1 MSRKIVIVGG
11 VAGGASTAARLRRL
25 NEQDEITLIERGSYV
40 SFANCGLPYH
50 IGDEI
55 KDRSKL
61 LIQTPELMES
71 RMNIDV
77 MTDTNVV
84 NINRESKTIGVEVN
98 SEFKEITYDI
108 LVLSTGAKPIQ
119 VPIEGANLG
128 HVFSLRNIPDM
139 DQIIA
144 YIKENNV
151 KSTAV
156 VGGGFIGL
164 EMAENLKALDLNVAL
179 FELGDQVMPGIDMD
193 MAVELHNHM
202 ISKGVD
208 LRLKQSIEK
217 IDENTVVSS
226 NGDVVIADMVI
237 MAIGVLPE
245 STLAEDAGLELG
257 VKKAIKTNDVFQ
269 TSDASIY
276 AIGDVAEV
284 THAISEQDVHIP
296 LAWIANRQGRLLA
309 DHLNGKQ
316 VEKFKPIG
324 TAIAKVF
331 DLNVA
336 NTGLNEKVLK
346 SLNKKYHV
354 IHVSGQSNATYYPG
368 ATPMT
373 IKVIFSPEGQ
383 IYGAQIVGRKGVD
396 KRIDLIASAITFNQK
411 VTDLQRI
418 EIAYAPPF
426 SSAKDP
432 VNMAGYI
439 AQNVLDDEMKMMQIN
454 EIDDTPHQVVDVRE
468 PIEHEMGH
476 IKGSKNIPLGELRTR
491 LSEIDKDE
499 PVVIYCQ
506 VGQRGYNA
514 ARILKN
520 EGFDVINLDGGFKLY
535 KQNYLSQ
542 PQSPSQSDNSN
553 NDNSNENKSSEEK
566 MINTAQ
572 NEEVNQV
579 SLREDR
585 RFVEASGLQCP
596 GPILKV
602 KENLDQ
608 MQDGEQLEI
617 HVTDFGFCQ
626 DIVSWAKVTGHTVI
640 KNDTEGNKVVA
651 VIQKGQSLP
660 VNVMN
665 DSAGHQLVETKNGAT
680 MVVFSGD
687 LDKALASF
695 IIATGA
701 ASMGKDVTMFFTFWG
716 LNVIKRPGIKV
727 DKQGLDKMFSQMMPK
742 HAGKLPISKM
752 NMGGMGSKMIKHV
765 MNKKRVDSLEV
776 MIEKA
781 QSMGIKMVACTMSMD
796 IMAVSR
802 EELIEGVEYGGVATY
817 LGDTEKSNLN
827 LFI

>member
-71 RMNIDV
+71 RMNINV

-84 NINRESKTIGVEVN
+84 SINKDDKTISVVES
-98 SEFKEITYDI
+98 SEEKVIAYDI
-108 LVLSTGAKPIQ
+108 LVLSTGAKPIE
-119 VPIEGANLG
+119 VPIDGANLG

-139 DQIIA
+139 DKIIA
-144 YIKENNV
+144 YIKANNV
-151 KSTAV
+151 KSAAV

-164 EMAENLKALDLNVAL
+164 EMAENLKAIDLDVAL

-208 LRLKQSIEK
+208 LRLKQSIKK
-217 IDENTVVSS
+217 INDHTVESS
-226 NGDVVIADMVI
+226 NGDVVNADMVI

-245 STLAEDAGLELG
+245 STLAEEAGLELG
-257 VKKAIKTNDVFQ
+257 IKKAIKTNDVFQ

-284 THAISEQDVHIP
+284 THAISNQDVHIP

-309 DHLNGKQ
+309 DHLNGKAI
-316 VEKFKPIG
+316 EKFKPIG

-336 NTGLNEKVLK
+336 STGLNEKTL
-346 SLNKKYHV
+346 STLGKKYHV
-354 IHVSGQSNATYYPG
+354 IHVSGQSNASYYPG

-373 IKVIFSPEGQ
+373 IKVIFSPEGE
-383 IYGAQIVGRKGVD
+383 IYGAQIVGRNGVD
-396 KRIDLIASAITFNQK
+396 KRIDLIASAITFGQK

-439 AQNVLDDEMKMMQIN
+439 AQNVLEDEMKMMQVN
-454 EIDDTPHQVVDVRE
+454 EVDDTKHQVIDVRE

-476 IKGSKNIPLGELRTR
+476 IEGSKNIPLGELRTR
-491 LSEIDKDE
+491 LTEIDKE
-499 PVVIYCQ
+499 APVVIYCQ

-520 EGFDVINLDGGFKLY
+520 EGYDVINLDGGFKLY
-535 KQNYLSQ
+535 KQNYLTK
-542 PQSPSQSDNSN
+542 PQSPSQPLKADHDNKVS
-553 NDNSNENKSSEEK
+553 KSPEEK
-566 MINTAQ
+566 ITAQ
-572 NEEVNQV
+572 NEEVKQV

-585 RFVEASGLQCP
+585 RIVEASGLQCP

-626 DIVSWAKVTGHTVI
+626 DIESWAKVTGNTVV
-640 KNDTEGNKVVA
+640 KNETEGNKVIA

-665 DSAGHQLVETKNGAT
+665 DSNGHQLVETKNGAT

-701 ASMGKDVTMFFTFWG
+701 ASMGKEVTMFFTFWG
-716 LNVIKRPGIKV
+716 LNVIKRPGIKIE
-727 DKQGLDKMFSQMMPK
+727 KQGLDKMFSQMMPK

-752 NMGGMGSKMIKHV
+752 NMGGMGSRMIKHV
-765 MNKKRVDSLEV
+765 MNKKKVDSLEV

-802 EELIEGVEYGGVATY
+802 EELITGVEYGGVATY
-817 LGDTEKSNLN
+817 LGDTEKANLN

>member
-1 MSRKIVIVGG
+1 MTRRIVIVGG

-25 NEQDEITLIERGSYV
+25 NEQDEIILIERGSYV

-71 RMNIDV
+71 RMNINV
-77 MTDTNVV
+77 MTDSNVV
-84 NINRESKTIGVEVN
+84 AINRDNKTIEVEVKGQT
-98 SEFKEITYDI
+98 SALSYDI
-108 LVLSTGAKPIQ
+108 LVLSTGAKPIHI
-119 VPIEGANLG
+119 PIEGAEQN

-139 DQIIA
+139 DKIIA
-144 YIKENNV
+144 FIKENNV

-164 EMAENLKALDLNVAL
+164 EMAENLKALDLEVAL
-179 FELGDQVMPGIDMD
+179 FELGDQVMPGIDID
-193 MAVELHNHM
+193 MAVELHHHM
-202 ISKGVD
+202 VSKGID
-208 LRLKQSIEK
+208 LRLKQSIDK
-217 IDENTVVSS
+217 IERDKVVSS
-226 NGDVVIADMVI
+226 NGDVINADMVI

-245 STLAEDAGLELG
+245 STLAEAAGLELG
-257 VKKAIKTNDVFQ
+257 VKKAIKTNEVFQ

-309 DHLNGKQ
+309 DHINGKS

-336 NTGLNEKVLK
+336 STGLNEKTLK
-346 SLNKKYHV
+346 SLGKRYHV
-354 IHVSGQSNATYYPG
+354 IHVSGQSNASYYPG

-373 IKVIFSPEGQ
+373 IKVIFSLEGE
-383 IYGAQIVGRKGVD
+383 IYGAQIVGRNGVD

-439 AQNVLDDEMKMMQIN
+439 AQNVLEDEMKMMQVN
-454 EIDDTPHQVVDVRE
+454 EIDDTSHQVIDVRE

-476 IKGSKNIPLGELRTR
+476 IEGSKNIPLGELRNR
-491 LSEIDKDE
+491 LSEINKNE

-514 ARILKN
+514 ARILQN

-535 KQNYLSQ
+535 KQNYLTQ
-542 PQSPSQSDNSN
+542 PQDASKLSLTSKDNKT
-553 NDNSNENKSSEEK
+553 NEIEEK
-566 MINTAQ
+566 KIEITQ
-572 NEEVNQV
+572 EVKQV
-579 SLREDR
+579 AIRDDR
-585 RFVEASGLQCP
+585 RIVEASGLQCP

-602 KENLDQ
+602 KENLDD

-617 HVTDFGFCQ
+617 QVTDFGFCQ
-626 DIVSWAKVTGHTVI
+626 DIESWAKVTGHTVL
-640 KNDTEGNKVVA
+640 KNETIDNKVVA
-651 VIQKGQSLP
+651 IIQKGKQLP
-660 VNVMN
+660 VKVMN
-665 DSAGHQLVETKNGAT
+665 DSEGHQLVETKNGAT

-701 ASMGKDVTMFFTFWG
+701 ASMGKEVTMFFTFWG
-716 LNVIKRPGIKV
+716 LNVIKRPGIKIE
-727 DKQGLDKMFSQMMPK
+727 KQGLDKMFSQMMPK

-752 NMGGMGSKMIKHV
+752 NMGGMGSRMIKHV
-765 MNKKRVDSLEV
+765 MNKKNVDSLEV
-776 MIEKA
+776 MIDKA

-796 IMAVSR
+796 IMSVSR

>member
-1 MSRKIVIVGG
+1 MNRKIVIVGG
-11 VAGGASTAARLRRL
+11 VAGGASAAARLRRL
-25 NEQDEITLIERGSYV
+25 NEQDDITLIERGSYV

-71 RMNIDV
+71 RMNINV

-84 NINRESKTIGVEVN
+84 AINRENKTITIERDGQP
-98 SEFKEITYDI
+98 SEMAYDVLI
-108 LVLSTGAKPIQ
+108 LSTGAKPIH
-119 VPIEGANLG
+119 VPIEGADLE

-139 DQIIA
+139 DKIIA

-151 KSTAV
+151 KSAAV
-156 VGGGFIGL
+156 IGGGFIGL
-164 EMAENLKALDLNVAL
+164 EMAENLKAIDLDVAL
-179 FELGDQVMPGIDMD
+179 FELGEQVMPGIDMD

-208 LRLKQSIEK
+208 LGLKQSIEK
-217 IDENTVVSS
+217 IDEHTVVSS
-226 NGDVVIADMVI
+226 NGDVVNADMII

-245 STLAEDAGLELG
+245 STLAEEAGLDLG

-284 THAISEQDVHIP
+284 THAISEQDAHIP

-309 DHLNGKQ
+309 DHLNGKTI
-316 VEKFKPIG
+316 EKFNPIG

-336 NTGLNEKVLK
+336 STGLNEKVLK
-346 SLNKKYHV
+346 TLGKQYHV
-354 IHVSGQSNATYYPG
+354 IHVSGQSNASYYPG

-373 IKVIFSPEGQ
+373 IKVIFSPEGE
-383 IYGAQIVGRKGVD
+383 IYGAQIVGRKGID
-396 KRIDLIASAITFNQK
+396 KRIDLIASAITFGQK

-439 AQNVLDDEMKMMQIN
+439 AQNVLEDNMKLMQVS
-454 EIDDTPHQVVDVRE
+454 EIDDTEHQIIDVRE
-468 PIEHEMGH
+468 PIEYEMGH
-476 IKGSKNIPLGELRTR
+476 IKDAKNIPLGELRTR
-491 LSEIDKDE
+491 LSEIDKQM

-520 EGFDVINLDGGFKLY
+520 EGFDVINLDGGYKLY

-542 PQSPSQSDNSN
+542 PQNTSNSSQIKDEANINKN
-553 NDNSNENKSSEEK
+553 NEEN
-566 MINTAQ
+566 INFTEQ
-572 NEEVNQV
+572 NEKVNQMT
-579 SLREDR
+579 LREDR

-602 KENLDQ
+602 KENLDG

-626 DIVSWAKVTGHTVI
+626 DIESWAKVTGNTVV
-640 KNDTEGNKVVA
+640 KNETEGSKVVA

-660 VNVMN
+660 VNVMD
-665 DSAGHQLVETKNGAT
+665 DSNGHQLVETKTGAT

-701 ASMGKDVTMFFTFWG
+701 ASMGKEVTMFFTFWG

-727 DKQGLDKMFSQMMPK
+727 DKQGLDKIFSQMMPK

-752 NMGGMGSKMIKHV
+752 NMGGMGSRMIKHV
-765 MNKKRVDSLEV
+765 MNKKKVDSLEV

-817 LGDTEKSNLN
+817 LGDTEKANLN

>member
-71 RMNIDV
+71 RMNINV

-84 NINRESKTIGVEVN
+84 SINREAKTIDVVANGQN
-98 SEFKEITYDI
+98 QAIDYDI

-119 VPIEGANLG
+119 VPIEGADLG

-164 EMAENLKALDLNVAL
+164 EMAENLKALDLDVAL

-202 ISKGVD
+202 LSKGID
-208 LRLKQSIEK
+208 LRLKQSIKK
-217 IDENTVVSS
+217 IDEHTVESS
-226 NGDVVIADMVI
+226 NGDVVNADMVI

-245 STLAEDAGLELG
+245 STLAEEAGLEIG
-257 VKKAIKTNDVFQ
+257 IKKAIKTNDVFQ
-269 TSDASIY
+269 TSDPSIY

-336 NTGLNEKVLK
+336 STGLNEKT
-346 SLNKKYHV
+346 LNTLGKKYHV
-354 IHVSGQSNATYYPG
+354 IHVSGQSNASYYPG

-373 IKVIFSPEGQ
+373 IKVIFSSEGQ

-439 AQNVLDDEMKMMQIN
+439 AQNVIEDEMKMMQVS
-454 EIDDTPHQVVDVRE
+454 EVDDTPHQVVDVRE

-491 LSEIDKDE
+491 LNEINKNE

-520 EGFDVINLDGGFKLY
+520 EGFDVINSDGGFKLY
-535 KQNYLSQ
+535 KQNYLTQSQSASQ
-542 PQSPSQSDNSN
+542 PTEIEKDNN
-553 NDNSNENKSSEEK
+553 NDNKNTEK
-566 MINTAQ
+566 VKITAQ
-572 NEEVNQV
+572 NEEVKQV

-585 RFVEASGLQCP
+585 RVVEASGLQCP

-602 KENLDQ
+602 KENLDE

-626 DIVSWAKVTGHTVI
+626 DIESWANVTGNTVV
-640 KNDTEGNKVVA
+640 KNETEGNKVVA

-665 DSAGHQLVETKNGAT
+665 DSNGHQLVETKNGAT

-701 ASMGKDVTMFFTFWG
+701 ASMGKQVTMFFTFWG
-716 LNVIKRPGIKV
+716 LNVIKRPGIKIE
-727 DKQGLDKMFSQMMPK
+727 KQGLDKMFSQMMPK

-752 NMGGMGSKMIKHV
+752 NMGGMGSRMIKHV
-765 MNKKRVDSLEV
+765 MNKKKVDSLEV

-817 LGDTEKSNLN
+817 LGDTEKANLN

>member
-1 MSRKIVIVGG
+1 MNKKIVIVGG
-11 VAGGASTAARLRRL
+11 VAGGASLAARLRRL

-50 IGDEI
+50 IGEEI

-71 RMNIDV
+71 RMNINV

-84 NINRESKTIGVEVN
+84 VINREDKTITIEADGQR
-98 SEFKEITYDI
+98 SEIAYDV

-119 VPIEGANLG
+119 VPIEGADFK

-139 DQIIA
+139 DKIIA

-164 EMAENLKALDLNVAL
+164 EMAENLKALDLDVAL

-193 MAVELHNHM
+193 MTIELHNHM
-202 ISKGVD
+202 INKGVD

-217 IDENTVVSS
+217 INENTVLSS
-226 NGDVVIADMVI
+226 NGDVVNADMVI

-245 STLAEDAGLELG
+245 STLAEEAGLDLG

-284 THAISEQDVHIP
+284 THAISVQDVHIP

-316 VEKFKPIG
+316 VEKFNPIG

-336 NTGLNEKVLK
+336 STGLNEKALK
-346 SLNKKYHV
+346 TLGKQYHV
-354 IHVSGQSNATYYPG
+354 IHVSGQSNASYYPG

-373 IKVIFSPEGQ
+373 IKVIFSPEGE

-396 KRIDLIASAITFNQK
+396 KRIDLIASAITFGQK

-439 AQNVLDDEMKMMQIN
+439 AQNVLEDDMKLMQVSD
-454 EIDDTPHQVVDVRE
+454 IDDTEHQIIDVRE
-468 PIEHEMGH
+468 PIEYEMGH
-476 IKGSKNIPLGELRTR
+476 IKDAKNIPLGELRTR
-491 LSEIDKDE
+491 FSEIDKE
-499 PVVIYCQ
+499 MPVVIYCQ

-520 EGFDVINLDGGFKLY
+520 EGFDVINLDGGYKLY

-542 PQSPSQSDNSN
+542 PQNISKSPQRMNDMNIN
-553 NDNSNENKSSEEK
+553 NKEEK
-566 MINTAQ
+566 ITNTEQ
-572 NEEVNQV
+572 SGDVKQMM
-579 SLREDR
+579 LREDR

-602 KENLDQ
+602 KENLDG

-626 DIVSWAKVTGHTVI
+626 DIESWAKVTGNTVV
-640 KNDTEGNKVVA
+640 KNETEGNKVIA
-651 VIQKGQSLP
+651 VIQKGKRLP
-660 VNVMN
+660 VNVSD
-665 DSAGHQLVETKNGAT
+665 DSNGHQLVETKTGAT

-701 ASMGKDVTMFFTFWG
+701 ASMGKEVTMFFTFWG

-752 NMGGMGSKMIKHV
+752 NMGGMGSRMIKHV
-765 MNKKRVDSLEV
+765 MNKKKVDSLEV

-817 LGDTEKSNLN
+817 LGDTEKANLN

>member
-11 VAGGASTAARLRRL
+11 VAGGASAAARLRRL

-50 IGDEI
+50 IGNEI

-71 RMNIDV
+71 RMNINV
-77 MTDTNVV
+77 LTDTNVV
-84 NINRESKTIGVEVN
+84 AIDRENKAISIEADGQH
-98 SEFKEITYDI
+98 SEIAYDVLI
-108 LVLSTGAKPIQ
+108 LSTGAKPIR
-119 VPIEGANLG
+119 VPIGGSDLE

-139 DQIIA
+139 DNIIS
-144 YIKENNV
+144 YVQKNDV
-151 KSTAV
+151 KSAAV

-164 EMAENLKALDLNVAL
+164 EMAENLKALDLDVAL

-193 MAVELHNHM
+193 MAMEVHNHM
-202 ISKGVD
+202 INKGVD
-208 LRLKQSIEK
+208 LRLNQSIEK
-217 IDENTVVSS
+217 INEQTVQSS
-226 NGDVVIADMVI
+226 NGDIVNADIVM

-245 STLAEDAGLELG
+245 STLAEEAGLDLG
-257 VKKAIKTNDVFQ
+257 VKNAIKTNDVFQ

-284 THAISEQDVHIP
+284 THAISEQEVHIP

-309 DHLNGKQ
+309 DHLNGKA
-316 VEKFKPIG
+316 VEKFNPIG

-336 NTGLNEKVLK
+336 STGLNEKTLK
-346 SLNKKYHV
+346 TLGKQYHV
-354 IHVSGQSNATYYPG
+354 IHVSGQSNASYYPG

-373 IKVIFSPEGQ
+373 IKVLFSTEGE

-396 KRIDLIASAITFNQK
+396 KRIDLIASAITFGQK

-439 AQNVLDDEMKMMQIN
+439 AQNVLEDEMKMMQVR
-454 EIDDTPHQVVDVRE
+454 EIDDTKYQIIDVRE

-476 IKGSKNIPLGELRTR
+476 IEGSKNIPLGELRTR
-491 LSEIDKDE
+491 LTEIDKTA

-520 EGFDVINLDGGFKLY
+520 EGYDVINLDGGYKLY

-542 PQSPSQSDNSN
+542 TKIASKFNQVK
-553 NDNSNENKSSEEK
+553 NDTNINKHVEEK
-566 MINTAQ
+566 INDTEQ
-572 NEEVNQV
+572 SGEVEPMT
-579 SLREDR
+579 LREDR

-602 KENLDQ
+602 KENLDD

-626 DIVSWAKVTGHTVI
+626 DIESWAKVTGHTVI
-640 KNDTEGNKVVA
+640 KNETEGSKVVA

-665 DSAGHQLVETKNGAT
+665 DSNGHQLVETKNGAT

-701 ASMGKDVTMFFTFWG
+701 ASMGKEVTMFFTFWG

-752 NMGGMGSKMIKHV
+752 NMGGMGSRMIKHV
-765 MNKKRVDSLEV
+765 MNKKKVDSLEV
-776 MIEKA
+776 MINKA

-796 IMAVSR
+796 IMAVTR
-802 EELIEGVEYGGVATY
+802 EELIEGVEYGGVASY
-817 LGDTEKSNLN
+817 LGDTEKANLN